1 MTEPI
6 MINIENCNN
15 IDIGKIEIIPKYLNI
30 KYGINGTGKSTIAN
44 SIRYCIEDS
53 KNGSNTLNNLKSFK
67 NYNNDIEPKVEIQ
80 GDIKEVLIFNDEY
93 IEKHV
98 FLENDLIEN
107 SFEILI
113 CDETYEKNRE
123 NINTYIDQLRKFF
136 HNNEALEDMIQ
147 NLEALNKAFGTSKK
161 ISKSS
166 PFFKALGEGNNINP
180 DNIPEELKSYSDF
193 IISENNNNWA
203 KWHLDGKKFVNISD
217 NCPFCSIKD
226 DEKKELIK
234 KLSET
239 YNHNNLKHLNN
250 IIEIIKELDQYFIEN
265 TYKELLKICNSSDGL
280 DDTEIN
286 YLTEVKNQIN
296 TLLNKLYFLRTI
308 DFYSLKDIKK
318 KEELKIELDKYIIN
332 LEYLSHLKSDSNNQ
346 QINILNDK
354 IKDIQEETNKIYGE
368 IQKQNHHIKKLIQE
382 NNDKI
387 NYFLEHAGYNYSV
400 NIEEDNDKKD
410 YKLRLVH
417 NDLPDKYIK
426 DTKTHL
432 SFGEKNA
439 FALILFM
446 LEAVSKDPDLIILDD
461 PISSFDEHKKYAI
474 IDMLFRDKNSLK
486 NKTVLLLTHDFE
498 PIIDIVHTF
507 HKESHQYSKAIFL
520 ENNFGKLVEIDI
532 RKENVKSFIQIA
544 ESNIAN
550 LQDDKTK
557 LSKENKV
564 KKLVY
569 LRRLYEIHGNKD
581 KEYNVLSSLFKRRD
595 CASYSDGE
603 KMSDED
609 LLYCEKRIQEYVED
623 FTYDSV
629 LEIFNNINFM
639 LNLYKEL
646 ENNYEKL
653 QVYRIININNSQDN
667 IVKKFVNETYH
678 IENDYLYQLNP
689 CRYQVVPSY
698 IIEQCNSELQ
708 SNFELAKTTE

>member
-1 MTEPI
+1 MSNPI
-6 MINIENCNN
+6 IINIENCNN
-15 IDIGKIEIIPKYLNI
+15 IDKGKIEIIPKYLNI

-44 SIRYCIEDS
+44 SIRYCIADS
-53 KNGSNTLNNLKSFK
+53 KNDENTLSNLKSFK
-67 NYNNDIEPKVEIQ
+67 NYNNDIEPKVEIE
-80 GDIKEVLIFNDEY
+80 GDINEILIFNDEY
-93 IEKHV
+93 IEKHI

-113 CDETYEKNRE
+113 CDEIYEKNRR
-123 NINTYIDQLRKFF
+123 NINIYIDELKKFF
-136 HNNEALEDMIQ
+136 HNNKILDDMIQ
-147 NLEALNKAFGTSKK
+147 SLEALNKAFGTSKN
-161 ISKSS
+161 ISKAST
-166 PFFKALGEGNNINP
+166 FFKALGKGNNINP
-180 DNIPEELKSYSDF
+180 ENIPEELKPYSDF
-193 IISENNNNWA
+193 IISKDNNNWA
-203 KWHLDGKKFVNISD
+203 KWHLDGGKFVDVSD
-217 NCPFCSIKD
+217 NCPFCSIEFD
-226 DEKKELIK
+226 DKKEIIK

-239 YNHNNLKHLNN
+239 YDHNNLKHLNN
-250 IIEIIKELDQYFIEN
+250 IIEMIKELDQYFVEN
-265 TYKELLKICNSSDGL
+265 TYKELLEICNSSDGL

-308 DFYSLKDIKK
+308 DFHSLKDIQK
-318 KEELKIELDKYIIN
+318 KEELKIQLDKYIVN
-332 LEYLSHLKSDSNNQ
+332 LEHLSHLKSSSNSQ
-346 QINILNDK
+346 QINILNSK
-354 IKDIQEETNKIYGE
+354 IKDIQEQTNKIYGQ
-368 IQKQNHHIKKLIQE
+368 IQKQNHHIKKLIKE

-417 NDLPDKYIK
+417 NDLPDEYIE
-426 DTKTHL
+426 DTKGHL

-474 IDMLFRDKNSLK
+474 IDMLFRDKDSLK

-507 HKESHQYSKAIFL
+507 HKESHQHTKATFL
-520 ENNFGKLVEIDI
+520 ENNFGELAEKDI
-532 RKENVKSFIQIA
+532 KKENVESFIQIA

-550 LQDDKTK
+550 LEDDKTE

-564 KKLVY
+564 RKLVY

-581 KEYNVLSSLFKRRD
+581 REYNVLSSLFKRRD
-595 CASYSDGE
+595 YANYSDDE

-609 LLYCEKRIQEYVED
+609 LLYCEEKIQEYIEN
-623 FTYDSV
+623 FTYSSV
-629 LEIFNNINFM
+629 LDIFNNTDFM

-698 IIEQCNSELQ
+698 IIEQCNSELKN
-708 SNFELAKTTE
+708 NFDLAKITE